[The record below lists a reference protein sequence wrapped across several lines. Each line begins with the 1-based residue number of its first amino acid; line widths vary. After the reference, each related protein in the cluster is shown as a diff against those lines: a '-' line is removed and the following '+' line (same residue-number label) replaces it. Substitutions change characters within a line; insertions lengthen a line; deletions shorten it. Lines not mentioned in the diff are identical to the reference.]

1 MYKRQLLGHSL
12 TVINLKS
19 ELARRLIDSDPQRAQ
34 QELQEVSA
42 LSRRGLAEVR
52 STVTRMRMP
61 TFEGEI
67 HAAQR
72 ALETAGIASHL
83 PSAAKSAGLYDAE
96 FSWALREL
104 STNVVRHSGA
114 AHCWVQV
121 LSLIH
126 I

>member
-1 MYKRQLLGHSL
+1 MLLGTFSQREDSRAELEHELDLARQREDIATDVHDLLGHSL

-83 PSAAKSAGLYDAE
+83 
-96 FSWALREL
+96 
-104 STNVVRHSGA
+104 
-114 AHCWVQV
+114 
-121 LSLIH
+121 SLIH